1 MITVLTPTYNRAK
14 YLGKAYESLLSQSD
28 KNFEWIIVDDGSTDD
43 TKKYV
48 TKIQKENKIKI
59 KYFYKE
65 NGGKHTALNLG
76 TKEANGDLLLVLDSD
91 DMLSANA
98 IETIHYKWKKY
109 EKKENICGMTFLKK
123 LNNSIYKS
131 KSFDEC
137 ISNVVDFKY
146 NKNHLQDMC
155 EVVRTNILKKHPY
168 PVFDNENF
176 LSEII
181 IYNEISKQYDM
192 VYIPIEIYIA
202 EYLDDGLSKSWL
214 KLVVNNPKGAR
225 ANSLRFMNNKNY
237 KLRIR
242 LKNCLTY
249 GVYSIIAK
257 EKIIRESEMKLIST
271 VTYFPCLLI
280 AKYLEKKY
288 KKRSKE
294 K

>member
-14 YLGKAYESLLSQSD
+14 YLNKAYESLVIQTN

-48 TKIQKENKIKI
+48 SKIQKENKIKI

-76 TKEANGDLLLVLDSD
+76 TKEAKGELILVLDSD
-91 DMLSANA
+91 DYLTNNA
-98 IETIHYKWKKY
+98 IELCNKYWKKY
-109 EKKENICGMTFLKK
+109 KNNKKICGMVFMHKISNPKYKYKK
-123 LNNSIYKS
+123 
-131 KSFDEC
+131 FDEC
-137 ISNVVDFKY
+137 VSNTIDFKY
-146 NKNHLQDMC
+146 NDGHLSDMC
-155 EVVRTNILKKHPY
+155 DVIRRDILLKYPY
-168 PVFDNENF
+168 PVYENEKF
-176 LSEII
+176 LSEVIVVGNI
-181 IYNEISKQYDM
+181 AKKYDTA
-192 VYIPIEIYIA
+192 YIPIEICCT
-202 EYLDDGLSKSWL
+202 EYLDDGLSNNWL

-225 ANSLRFMNNKNY
+225 ANSLMFMSNKNF

-242 LKNCLTY
+242 IKNCLTF

-257 EKIIRESEMKLIST
+257 ERIIKDSKMKVMSI
-271 VTYFPCLLI
+271 VTYIPCLFI

-288 KKRSKE
+288 KKMSKE